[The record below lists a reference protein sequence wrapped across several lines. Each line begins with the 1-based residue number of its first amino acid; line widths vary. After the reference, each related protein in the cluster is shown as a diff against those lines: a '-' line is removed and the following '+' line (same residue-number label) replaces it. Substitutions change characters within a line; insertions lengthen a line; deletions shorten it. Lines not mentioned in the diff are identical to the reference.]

1 MTQNLIGSF
10 DLVFRPSVNL
20 ISVVRRFV
28 QNFYEHFLDG
38 DAGAQ
43 LALATHELLENAV
56 KYSTDGE
63 ARLSIAVAKGNG
75 KHEVSIGTKNRAS
88 PEHLATLHSLFGEL
102 ESSPDGFTFYQT
114 LMKRSAK
121 DPVRSGLGLA
131 RIVAEAD
138 MDLRHQVHGDEL
150 HVYGRCVVVA
160 KEAS

>member
-1 MTQNLIGSF
+1 MSQQVVGSF
-10 DLVFRPSVNL
+10 ELVFRPSVNL
-20 ISVVRRFV
+20 ISLVRRFV
-28 QNFYEHFLDG
+28 QNFYEHLLDG

-63 ARLSIAVAKGNG
+63 ARLSIAVAKQDG

-88 PEHLATLHSLFGEL
+88 TEHLETLDELFGEL
-102 ESSPDGFTFYQT
+102 KKSSDAFTFYQT

-121 DPVRSGLGLA
+121 APNRSGLGLA
-131 RIVAEAD
+131 RIVAEAE
-138 MDLRHQVHGDEL
+138 MDLHHQVHGDEL
-150 HVYGRCVVVA
+150 HVYGRCTVVA